1 MNIQQLGRTGITV
14 SELCFGTLTFS
25 PWQANLPPERAGA
38 LLAYGFERGIS
49 FLDTAQYYQNYP
61 HIRNGLKRTN
71 REIVVATKT
80 YAYDRPG
87 AEAALE
93 EARRELDR
101 DIIDIFLL
109 HEQES
114 IHTIRGHMEALE
126 VLEEAKAKGKIRAVG
141 ISTHCVAGV
150 RGAMSMGLDVV
161 HPLIN
166 REGWGIVDGSREDME
181 AAIRDAASWGIGIYS
196 MKALAGGNLF
206 RSAEEA
212 LRYAFSVA
220 GVVSRAIGMQS
231 EEEID
236 ANIAFCETGSFTPKA
251 KRKLEEKKRKLLVEE
266 DCIGCGN
273 CEKRCKQKAIK
284 LIKNKKSPQIDAN
297 KCVLCGYCAKTC
309 PVCAIKVI

>member
-1 MNIQQLGRTGITV
+1 MKSNPLGKTGITV

-25 PWQANLPPERAGA
+25 PWQADLPPERAGE
-38 LLAYGFERGIS
+38 LLAYAFEKGIN

-61 HIRNGLKRTN
+61 HIRAGLKRTN

-87 AEAALE
+87 AIHALE

-101 DIIDIFLL
+101 DVIDIFLL

-114 IHTIRGHMEALE
+114 IHTIRGHKEALE
-126 VLEEAKAKGKIRAVG
+126 VLTEAKAKGIIRAVG

-150 RGAMSMGLDVV
+150 RGAMSMGLDAV

-166 REGWGIVDGSREDME
+166 LEGWGIVDGTREDME
-181 AAIRDAASWGIGIYS
+181 NAIRDAASWGIGIYS

-206 RSAEEA
+206 RAAGEA
-212 LRYAFSVA
+212 LRYAFSLPGVA
-220 GVVSRAIGMQS
+220 SRAIGMQS

-236 ANIAFCETGSFTPKA
+236 ANVAFCETGSFPPQA
-251 KRKLEEKKRKLLVEE
+251 EEKLGKKQRKLLIEE
-266 DCIGCGN
+266 DCIGCGS
-273 CEKRCKQKAIK
+273 CRDRCKQKAIK
-284 LIKNKKSPQIDAN
+284 LTNNQKTPQIDLK
-297 KCVLCGYCAKTC
+297 KCVLCGYCAKNC